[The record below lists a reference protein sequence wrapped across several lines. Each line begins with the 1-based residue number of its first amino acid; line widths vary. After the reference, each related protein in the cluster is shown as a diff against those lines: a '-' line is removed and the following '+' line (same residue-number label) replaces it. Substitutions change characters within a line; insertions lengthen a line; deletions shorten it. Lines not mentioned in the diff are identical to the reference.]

1 MLSHDL
7 LQKQEIFCNMV
18 TELQANLFSTRKLAG
33 SKEKKKLHEVWSA
46 TFLQNESIHISW
58 LEIVSSVCLIHN
70 AQIQKCEGPSKEDG
84 WQYPHH

>member
-33 SKEKKKLHEVWSA
+33 SKEKKNYMKFEVQLFCKMKA
-46 TFLQNESIHISW
+46 FILAD
-58 LEIVSSVCLIHN
+58 L
-70 AQIQKCEGPSKEDG
+70 K
-84 WQYPHH
+84 